1 VITFGFAGS
10 NHALATAIYANQ
22 LGLKS
27 ASLLMPQVNA
37 HYVRRNL
44 LAGYHYKARLCD
56 YGNLPLLLL
65 GIMWQFCR
73 GKMTLGKFPHV
84 IPAGGSCPLGIIAYV
99 NAAMELKE
107 QIASGALPEP
117 DFIYLPLGSMGT
129 SAGLI
134 LGLKAVGLKTQVI
147 PVRVIE
153 ERMASPARMLKLI
166 RQTAALL
173 CKFSPTFPHVTVSRD
188 DLLIRNDCLGAGYA
202 QFTDK
207 GVKAAD
213 LVRTSAGII
222 LNGTYSAKAFSA
234 ILDDAEKRVLDGK
247 KVLFWNTYNSRDLS
261 GATDNVDYHDLPK
274 AFHRYFE
281 EEVQSLDQVSYDKP

>member
-1 VITFGFAGS
+1 
-10 NHALATAIYANQ
+10 
-22 LGLKS
+22 
-27 ASLLMPQVNA
+27 MPQVNA

-44 LAGYHYKARLCD
+44 LAGFHYRARLCH

-65 GIMWQFCR
+65 GMMWQLCR
-73 GKMTLGKFPHV
+73 GKVALGKFPYV

-107 QIASGALPEP
+107 QIAAGALPEP

-129 SAGLI
+129 AAGLI
-134 LGLKAVGLKTQVI
+134 LGLKAVELKTQVI
-147 PVRVIE
+147 PIRVIE
-153 ERMASPARMLKLI
+153 ERMASPARMVKLI
-166 RQTAALL
+166 NDTSALL
-173 CKFSPTFPHVTVSRD
+173 CKFSPTFPRVTVSQE

-202 QFTDK
+202 RFTTN

-213 LVRTSAGII
+213 LARTSAGII
-222 LNGTYSAKAFSA
+222 LNGAYSAKAFSA
-234 ILDDAEKRVLDGK
+234 ILDDAEKRMLNGK

-261 GATDNVDYHDLPK
+261 AATGSVDYHDMPK

-281 EEVQSLDQVSYDKP
+281 DEVQALDRMSYDKP